1 MLEGGASILWSE
13 KVKDELVLDG
23 NDIEL
28 REILFHVQL
37 PSSTRLHSCIIYP
50 CIRKTCCLLP
60 AFAEN
65 PICGLVYRNS
75 MSRTKLSENSET
87 VSTLARRDLL
97 LMRVELVVRLKNQ
110 C

>member
-1 MLEGGASILWSE
+1 MLEGGVSILWSE

-28 REILFHVQL
+28 RESLFQVRL

-65 PICGLVYRNS
+65 PICGLVYKNA
-75 MSRTKLSENSET
+75 MSRTKISGKSET
-87 VSTLARRDLL
+87 VSTLARMDLL
-97 LMRVELVVRLKNQ
+97 LMRIDLMLN
-110 C
+110 